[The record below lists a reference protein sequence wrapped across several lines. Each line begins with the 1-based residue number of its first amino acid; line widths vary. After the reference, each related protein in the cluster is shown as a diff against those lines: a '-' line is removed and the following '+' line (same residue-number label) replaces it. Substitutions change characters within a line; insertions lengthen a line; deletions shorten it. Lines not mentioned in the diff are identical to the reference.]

1 MNQFNIHDVV
11 TIITNHYNT
20 DDHSFYKEF
29 DFAQIIDIK
38 DNHYVLDL
46 YGYSSIDNSDI
57 PITVSTETLQI
68 NKNVCRDFHGYL
80 EGKGLIDTI
89 GKLSIYTEALNKR
102 IKKQEEKVTEHLQSI
117 LKVFN
122 QTHTKEGFATTLSI
136 CNMKDMLF
144 HDFQDTIPLCEDLRT
159 LKDIDFKVSRTIYK
173 PKEYYTALQNT
184 IKEYNNHNEYHNN
197 KYENFKI

>member
-1 MNQFNIHDVV
+1 MKQFKVHDVV
-11 TIITNHYNT
+11 TIITNHYNN

-57 PITVSTETLQI
+57 QITASVETLQI

-80 EGKGLIDTI
+80 EVKGLIDTI

-102 IKKQEEKVTEHLQSI
+102 IKKQEEIINEHLHTI

-122 QTHTKEGFATTLSI
+122 QTHTKEGFETTLSI
-136 CNMKDMLF
+136 SNMKDRLF
-144 HDFQDTIPLCEDLRT
+144 HDFQDTIPLCEDLRS
-159 LKDIDFKVSRTIYK
+159 LKDIDLKVS
-173 PKEYYTALQNT
+173 YTAYDPSDYCNSLQNT
-184 IKEYNNHNEYHNN
+184 VKEYNNYDNN